1 MRFVGVV
8 VQDTE
13 ADARRFLAETG
24 ISFPTGLDA
33 DLKLARSFRLTGM
46 PLTIFL
52 TRDGR
57 IAERVTGP
65 LAEEELVAKIQRL
78 L

>member
-1 MRFVGVV
+1 MQFVGIV

-13 ADARRFLAETG
+13 ADARRFLAETEMT
-24 ISFPTGLDA
+24 FPTGLDT
-33 DLKLARSFRLTGM
+33 DLTIARSFRLTGM
-46 PLTIFL
+46 PLTVFL
-52 TRDGR
+52 TRNGQ

-65 LAEEELVAKIQRL
+65 IAEEELVAKVQKL